1 MPIILAPLGQAFL
14 KAKAQASDVLF
25 LEEEGAT
32 VMSEPHIWL
41 AAAQDGTLLCPFTP
55 PVEESI
61 FTQTASTRG

>member
-1 MPIILAPLGQAFL
+1 MPIILAPLGQASF
-14 KAKAQASDVLF
+14 KAQASDVLF

-32 VMSEPHIWL
+32 VMAEPHIWL